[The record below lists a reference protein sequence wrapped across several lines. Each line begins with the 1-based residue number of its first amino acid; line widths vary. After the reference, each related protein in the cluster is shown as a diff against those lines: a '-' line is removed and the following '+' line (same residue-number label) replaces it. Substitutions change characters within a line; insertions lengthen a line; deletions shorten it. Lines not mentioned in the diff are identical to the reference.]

1 MKLPQAVSVVVDTDG
16 PSGPP
21 TVKFPV
27 DAEHVPED
35 IATAYV
41 PAASPLITNGL
52 LVYAIEAPPL
62 ML

>member
-1 MKLPQAVSVVVDTDG
+1 
-16 PSGPP
+16 
-21 TVKFPV
+21 VKFPV